1 VTFLLRWI
9 AAIVLFL
16 QLPVPLFWFVVHPS
30 INFWRR
36 GHRTAAYVTGLL
48 LSWPAVAVGLI
59 LFRHE
64 LFRRDATPEWSIAI
78 GILLIVFEVWI
89 FWRAIGDLG
98 SAKFVGKTEMSGGG
112 EVVSRGIYA
121 KIRHPRYL
129 GSFLAIVGACLVA
142 GTRLLW
148 IVAIVWTILTLTAI
162 ALEEGEMRT
171 RFGETYLDYCR
182 RVPRFIPRQG

>member
-1 VTFLLRWI
+1 VTFLRWI

-30 INFWRR
+30 IGFWRR
-36 GHRTAAYVTGLL
+36 HWKAAYVTGLA
-48 LSWPAVAVGLI
+48 LSWPVVTVCLI

-64 LFRRDATPEWSIAI
+64 LFRRDRAPAWSVAI
-78 GILLIVFEVWI
+78 GLALIFFEFWI
-89 FWRAIGDLG
+89 FWRANHDLG
-98 SAKFVGKTEMSGGG
+98 SARLAGKNELSGGG
-112 EVVSRGIYA
+112 EVISRGIYA

-129 GSFLAIVGACLVA
+129 GSFLAILGACFLA
-142 GTRLLW
+142 GTSVMW
-148 IVAIVWTILTLTAI
+148 IVASAWTILTLTAI
-162 ALEEGEMRT
+162 ALEEREMRA